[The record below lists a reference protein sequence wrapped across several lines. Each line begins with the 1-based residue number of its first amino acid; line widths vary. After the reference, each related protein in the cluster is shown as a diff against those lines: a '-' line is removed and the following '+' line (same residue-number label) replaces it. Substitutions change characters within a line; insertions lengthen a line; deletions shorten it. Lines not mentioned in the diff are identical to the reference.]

1 LTFDLDSSVSV
12 FETNIRVLG
21 APRRVVGLTLS
32 TAADACPAQAACCPR
47 TCWPATPPPA
57 TRHVPLR
64 AKRPLR
70 LIPLTHRAFSLAQVE
85 GYDGGLLRLALDLG
99 TRLLPA
105 FATPTGIPF
114 GAINLRRGVA
124 ANESSISSTAGGGTL
139 ALEFGL
145 LSALS
150 GDVRFEAAARRAVR
164 GLWARRSALGLLGAH
179 IDIRSGQ
186 WTHRDAGIGTSI
198 DSFYEYLFKASRLL
212 SDAEYGHMFEQ
223 AYRSVEKHLYRD
235 PWYVEVNMDS
245 AVVVWPLFNSL
256 QAFWPGLQALA
267 GRAAAA
273 QRTHAAFMSV
283 WRRVGFTPEG
293 YNLAAQAV
301 QPGQASYPLRP
312 ELAESTYHL
321 YAATGDA
328 AYLAAGRDMVVS
340 LRRTRAACGYAM
352 VADVA
357 TGALADTMESFF
369 LAETLKYLYLLFDA
383 GAAGPDASPG
393 GSGLPRGRNFVDRGA
408 TAYVFNTEGH
418 PLPVRDQ
425 WRAPREGPPA
435 DGNTGGVADEP
446 VLAVESSK
454 SASVTAT
461 APAVVTAL
469 GEPQQHAVD
478 DAAPMRRGR
487 RHAAP
492 TPAVPLLASCPADA
506 AAAAV
511 DAPSP
516 AAAPPIAD
524 VASADATDAADGD
537 GDDVDVP
544 AGVSATVADAY
555 VRFGPGSP
563 AVRALAA
570 EVAAAQQGIVAA
582 QLLAHVAASGVPV
595 SSMQIRVQAEADGS
609 QRVLL
614 FVNGQQNSPI
624 WASAPGVGPGGLLSL
639 PGAESA
645 AQTCGAAAVGGA
657 EPVADAAVDDDE
669 YEDPGEDPAAPG
681 GDAGVAQDA
690 GAA

>member
-1 LTFDLDSSVSV
+1 MAASGPLLTPFL
-12 FETNIRVLG
+12 
-21 APRRVVGLTLS
+21 
-32 TAADACPAQAACCPR
+32 AQAACCRR

-57 TRHVPLR
+57 TRHVPCAPNTR
-64 AKRPLR
+64 ASPLVSNARP
-70 LIPLTHRAFSLAQVE
+70 SLSQVE

-150 GDVRFEAAARRAVR
+150 GDARFEAAARRAVR

-212 SDAEYGHMFEQ
+212 ADAEYGHMFEQ

-435 DGNTGGVADEP
+435 DEARGGAADEP
-446 VLAVESSK
+446 VLAVETSK
-454 SASVTAT
+454 SAPVTAT
-461 APAVVTAL
+461 AAPAVVVAI
-469 GEPQQHAVD
+469 GEPQQSAAD
-478 DAAPMRRGR
+478 DAAPTRRGR

-492 TPAVPLLASCPADA
+492 APAVPLLASCPVDA

-511 DAPSP
+511 AAPSP
-516 AAAPPIAD
+516 AAAPPL
-524 VASADATDAADGD
+524 ADAADAAGADAADGD
-537 GDDVDVP
+537 DDGVDVP
-544 AGVSATVADAY
+544 AGVSAAVADAY

-614 FVNGQQNSPI
+614 FVNGQTGPL
-624 WASAPGVGPGGLLSL
+624 WASAPGVGPGGLLAL
-639 PGAESA
+639 PGAEGA

-657 EPVADAAVDDDE
+657 EPAAGAADDDDE
-669 YEDPGEDPAAPG
+669 YEDPGEDPPAPG
-681 GDAGVAQDA
+681 GDAEVAQDS